1 MVVCPLS
8 KIGKFDNKMPKIIGH
23 TGAIFDC
30 DFNPFHEQLL
40 ATGSDD
46 CSAKV
51 WGIPDGGL
59 TENLR
64 EPLVDLNNHMK
75 KVTFTSFHP
84 CANNGKCGTVCVCVC
99 VCCPCSLF
107 GGVVC
112 SRHRNKRGGE
122 IIEKKIIIRL
132 PNQRD
137 NTFDLPVAL
146 EVLHRCCSC
155 RRLTP
160 VVFFLCSSTPFFL
173 LSCIFFFHRPVR
185 LFLVPAVL
193 ATGSADHTVKLWD
206 IDSGEEKCTINCT
219 DNLQDMQW
227 SYAGDRIAVS
237 CKNKTMQIFDPR
249 TDTVVQE
256 CKPHEGSKCF
266 NVCWLG
272 SSNNIATVGFTRQS
286 KRQFMIWDS
295 RDLTKQIHT
304 ESLDQSAGVIMPFY
318 DEDSKVLYLAGKGDG
333 NIRFYEMIPEKPH
346 TFSLSEYRGS
356 GSQKGMCFIPKR
368 HCDTKKCE
376 VMRGLK
382 LTSKTVEPLSF
393 IIPRKSDRFQADI
406 YPDTKAGVPALEADA
421 YFGGASDFTPKLVS
435 MDPKN
440 KGAEGECSNE
450 ALSPI
455 FFLLLY
461 CAAAFFFSC

>member
-1 MVVCPLS
+1 MSRFVRASKVRHLFCQPDKKEETFYGLDLATTTGDHNYIKANSKFFATATRAGGGGAMVVVPLS
-8 KIGKFDNKMPKIIGH
+8 KVGKFDNKMPKIIGH

-84 CANNGKCGTVCVCVC
+84 CANN
-99 VCCPCSLF
+99 
-107 GGVVC
+107 
-112 SRHRNKRGGE
+112 
-122 IIEKKIIIRL
+122 
-132 PNQRD
+132 
-137 NTFDLPVAL
+137 
-146 EVLHRCCSC
+146 
-155 RRLTP
+155 
-160 VVFFLCSSTPFFL
+160 
-173 LSCIFFFHRPVR
+173 
-185 LFLVPAVL
+185 VL

-219 DNLQDMQW
+219 DNLQDLQW
-227 SYAGDRIAVS
+227 SYTGDRIAVS

-266 NVCWLG
+266 NVAWLG
-272 SSNNIATVGFTRQS
+272 ASNNIATVGFTRQS

-382 LTSKTVEPLSF
+382 LTSKTVEPMSF

-435 MDPKN
+435 MDSKN
-440 KGAEGECSNE
+440 KGAEGETKQSMPTAVKSRATLQKELDAALAKIVELE
-450 ALSPI
+450 AKVAELSK
-455 FFLLLY
+455 
-461 CAAAFFFSC
+461 

>member
-1 MVVCPLS
+1 MSRFVRASKVRHLFCQPDKNEETFYGLDLATTTGDHNYIKANSKFFATATRAGGGGAMVVCPLS
-8 KIGKFDNKMPKIIGH
+8 KVGKFDNKMPKIIGH

-84 CANNGKCGTVCVCVC
+84 CANN
-99 VCCPCSLF
+99 
-107 GGVVC
+107 
-112 SRHRNKRGGE
+112 
-122 IIEKKIIIRL
+122 
-132 PNQRD
+132 
-137 NTFDLPVAL
+137 
-146 EVLHRCCSC
+146 
-155 RRLTP
+155 
-160 VVFFLCSSTPFFL
+160 
-173 LSCIFFFHRPVR
+173 
-185 LFLVPAVL
+185 VL

-206 IDSGEEKCTINCT
+206 IDSGEDKCTINCT
-219 DNLQDMQW
+219 DNLQDLQW
-227 SYAGDRIAVS
+227 SYTGDRIAVS

-266 NVCWLG
+266 NVAWLG
-272 SSNNIATVGFTRQS
+272 ASNNIATVGFTRQS

-382 LTSKTVEPLSF
+382 LTSKTVEPMSF

-440 KGAEGECSNE
+440 KGAEGETKQSMPTAVKSRATLQKELDAALAKIVELE
-450 ALSPI
+450 AKVAELSK
-455 FFLLLY
+455 
-461 CAAAFFFSC
+461 

>member
-1 MVVCPLS
+1 MWHCL
-8 KIGKFDNKMPKIIGH
+8 
-23 TGAIFDC
+23 
-30 DFNPFHEQLL
+30 
-40 ATGSDD
+40 
-46 CSAKV
+46 
-51 WGIPDGGL
+51 
-59 TENLR
+59 
-64 EPLVDLNNHMK
+64 
-75 KVTFTSFHP
+75 
-84 CANNGKCGTVCVCVC
+84 CVCVC
-99 VCCPCSLF
+99 VLPLF
-107 GGVVC
+107 LVWWCGVFKEQKQ
-112 SRHRNKRGGE
+112 KRGGNNR
-122 IIEKKIIIRL
+122 EKNNNKVSRTKETTRSISPWPWKCFIVVDLVVVSLLLSFFFVL
-132 PNQRD
+132 P
-137 NTFDLPVAL
+137 P
-146 EVLHRCCSC
+146 
-155 RRLTP
+155 P
-160 VVFFLCSSTPFFL
+160 FL

-440 KGAEGECSNE
+440 KGAEGEFKRSFVPYF
-450 ALSPI
+450 L
-455 FFLLLY
+455 LLLY